1 MNLCPLS
8 LWRPWRITCSQ
19 SSHVFY
25 PRGSCW
31 TTKYVINGNIAFSF
45 LQTSF
50 DIKYWLLW
58 GGKNVF
64 SRFDQSVFS
73 PVSHRI
79 LYCTLILPLHYLE
92 PFFSYIFLNLQLMI
106 LQGLHI
112 YWGYLILKMLNRCI
126 FTQVRLPRSDVF
138 LCCSLNCQNKSEVWT
153 AEHGIHLHC
162 LTSTFFPFLID
173 RAQRLGP

>member
-1 MNLCPLS
+1 MVTLPFLS
-8 LWRPWRITCSQ
+8 YRHLLILSTDYFEEGKMC
-19 SSHVFY
+19 FLI
-25 PRGSCW
+25 
-31 TTKYVINGNIAFSF
+31 VIH
-45 LQTSF
+45 QH
-50 DIKYWLLW
+50 
-58 GGKNVF
+58 
-64 SRFDQSVFS
+64 FDQSVFS

-126 FTQVRLPRSDVF
+126 FTQVRLPRSDAF

-162 LTSTFFPFLID
+162 LTSTFFPLLID
-173 RAQRLGP
+173 RNRG